1 MFCRMLGSLI
11 LATLP
16 ALVCAQAASPAG
28 VAPLRVVTSASPAMA
43 AGPPASLAHDVKR
56 GSVIGGVT
64 GVVLGLVGMAV
75 YVRTNSL
82 GRCCEQPASH
92 LRLTDVVTIEA
103 ASGAAGAL
111 VGALLGYSYHDNRQ
125 QTSSARKEPDGR

>member
-1 MFCRMLGSLI
+1 VCRILGWVV

-16 ALVCAQAASPAG
+16 ALVRAQRASSAG
-28 VAPLRVVTSASPAMA
+28 VAPLRAVASASAPIA
-43 AGPPASLAHDVKR
+43 ASPPSSLARDVKH
-56 GSVIGGVT
+56 GAMIGGVT

-75 YVRTNSL
+75 YVRTDSHA
-82 GRCCEQPASH
+82 RCCEQPASR

-111 VGALLGYSYHDNRQ
+111 VGALLGYSYHADRQ
-125 QTSSARKEPDGR
+125 QTSPARKGADGR